1 MVYGRQD
8 FMQLSGMLLL
18 RALRMHTSFSQSF
31 SARNQSEAFAWASI
45 MQLLI
50 EHATRASKFFVVR
63 ATPGLD
69 HLGARLVTGSRFSSL
84 SSSIGFFFLAAINP
98 CHFAFDRK
106 YVHCVVGGEEEAEEA
121 MARKKKTR

>member
-1 MVYGRQD
+1 MVPRMVYGRQD

-63 ATPGLD
+63 AKPGLD
-69 HLGARLVTGSRFSSL
+69 HLGARLVTG
-84 SSSIGFFFLAAINP
+84 SIGFFFLAAINP